1 MKILCLISSVP
12 DTTSKIQFTADQ
24 KELDRT
30 GITFI
35 INPYDDYALARASE
49 LKKSSAGTHVTVLTV
64 GAPDTD
70 ALLRKALAL
79 ELDEAVRINT
89 LPQDAFQV
97 ASEIA
102 AFVKTKDFDLL
113 LFGKESIDYNGSQVA
128 GMVAALLDWPYAYAV
143 TSLELAAGKIH
154 IWREIEGGKE
164 SLEMP
169 LPAVLAVTKGIA
181 EWRIPNVRS
190 IMQAKTKPLHVINP
204 QNITPRLEPI
214 SYQQPP
220 AKGAYHA
227 IPADKSEEL
236 VQILAEKGFI

>member
-24 KELDRT
+24 KGLDRT
-30 GITFI
+30 GVTFI
-35 INPYDDYALARASE
+35 INPYDDYALARAAE
-49 LKKSSAGTHVTVLTV
+49 LKESRTDTQVTVLTV
-64 GAPDTD
+64 GAADTD

-79 ELDEAVRINT
+79 GLDEAVRINA

-143 TSLELAAGKIH
+143 TSLEIGIGKIRL
-154 IWREIEGGKE
+154 WREIEGGKE

-169 LPAVLAVTKGIA
+169 LPAVIAVTKGIA
-181 EWRIPNVRS
+181 EWRIPNVRG
-190 IMQAKTKPLHVINP
+190 IMQAKTKPLHVVNP
-204 QNITPRLEPI
+204 QNSAPRVEPLT
-214 SYQQPP
+214 YEQPP
-220 AKGAYHA
+220 AKGTYRA
-227 IPADKSEEL
+227 ISPDKPEEL
-236 VQILAEKGFI
+236 VQILVEKGFI